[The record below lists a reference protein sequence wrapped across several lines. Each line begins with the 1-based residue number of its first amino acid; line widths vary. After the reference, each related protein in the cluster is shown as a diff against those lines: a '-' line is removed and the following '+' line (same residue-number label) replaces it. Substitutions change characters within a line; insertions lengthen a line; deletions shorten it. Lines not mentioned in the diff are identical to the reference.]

1 MAKQRQMMRVPALT
15 NDGGRA
21 EVVLQK
27 PTFMKRLKSA
37 LRFDQ
42 NTWAEQIMIYQ
53 NNSYPLDWSSS
64 NVSDDFEDAPNDFDA
79 YVAQAYKGSGAVFAG
94 MEAWRLGFCEI
105 RFQYQKML
113 KGRPGKLFG
122 TPGLSVLESPWNNA
136 FTADLLA
143 RAINHFHLAG
153 NHYVVTEGVG
163 DNASLRVLMPQ
174 WVKII
179 LTAPPDKAVKSDIAG
194 YVYRPGGT
202 ENKSLW
208 KYYPI
213 DGSQG
218 TVAHWAP
225 IPDPDAQYRG
235 MSPLTP
241 IMTEIQS
248 DRAITKH
255 KHMWFRHGA
264 SPSIAVTFKEDVDDE
279 QFKKFMRT
287 MRRDHTGLENAYKP
301 MYLGNGADV
310 KVLNAEPIDWLNV
323 GGHTET
329 RILAALNIHPT
340 LVGLAENLHGSTL
353 NQGNYGASK
362 DRFIDMGLRPQWRS
376 LCQAYS
382 VLVPKLNG
390 ARLWYDSRDI
400 AFLRA
405 DKAAEAEYL
414 QSIATTINSLV
425 TNGFTAESAKAY
437 AIERDPD
444 LLVHTGYVSVQL
456 QLPGQAA
463 AAAGGAGA
471 PDADQPT
478 APNAGASK
486 PDNSSG
492 GNASSGTDQSGGTSG
507 SSGNSGSSG
516 TSGSGGK

>member
-1 MAKQRQMMRVPALT
+1 MAKQSQMMRVPALT
-15 NDGGRA
+15 DDGGRA
-21 EVVLQK
+21 DVVFQK
-27 PTFMKRLKSA
+27 PTFMKRLRSL

-42 NTWAEQIMIYQ
+42 QVWAEQVMIFN
-53 NNSYPLDWSSS
+53 NNSYPLGAYGGSAS
-64 NVSDDFEDAPNDFDA
+64 EDHEDVPNDFQS

-94 MEAWRLGFCEI
+94 MEAWRLAFCEV
-105 RFQYQKML
+105 RFQYQKMVQ
-113 KGRPGKLFG
+113 GRPGKLFG
-122 TPGLSVLESPWNNA
+122 VPALELLEEPWENA

-163 DNASLRVLMPQ
+163 ENARLRVLRPD
-174 WVKII
+174 WVSII

-194 YVYRPGGT
+194 YLYKPGGT
-202 ENKSLW
+202 EDKSLW
-208 KYYPI
+208 KVYPI

-235 MSPLTP
+235 LSPLTS
-241 IMTEIQS
+241 ILTEIQS
-248 DRAITKH
+248 DKAIIRH
-255 KHMWFRHGA
+255 KSKWFQHGA
-264 SPSIAVTFKEDVDDE
+264 SPSIAVSFKDIVTDE
-279 QFKKFMRT
+279 QFTKMMKAMKRE
-287 MRRDHTGLENAYKP
+287 HTGVDNAYKP
-301 MYLGNGADV
+301 LFLGGGADV

-323 GGHTET
+323 GGHGET

-353 NQGNYGASK
+353 NQGNYNAAK

-382 VLVPKLNG
+382 VLVPKLKG
-390 ARLWYDSRDI
+390 ARLWYDGRDI

-414 QSIATTINSLV
+414 QSIATTISSLV
-425 TNGFTAESAKAY
+425 TNGFTADSAKLY
-437 AIERDPD
+437 ALERDPT

-463 AAAGGAGA
+463 GGGAA
-471 PDADQPT
+471 PGGTQPT
-478 APNAGASK
+478 VPNAGSGK
-486 PDNSSG
+486 PDSSSG
-492 GNASSGTDQSGGTSG
+492 GNASSGTDQSGGTAG
-507 SSGNSGSSG
+507 SSGSSGSSG
-516 TSGSGGK
+516 TSGSGGN